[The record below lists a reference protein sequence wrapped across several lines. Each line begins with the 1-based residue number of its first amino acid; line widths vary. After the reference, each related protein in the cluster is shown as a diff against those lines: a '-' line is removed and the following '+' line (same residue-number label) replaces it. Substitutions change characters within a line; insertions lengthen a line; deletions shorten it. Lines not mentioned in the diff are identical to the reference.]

1 MNPFIRLWRHNP
13 DWRVKAKRATL
24 FSVLNKLFD
33 VLPEILIGVAVDLVV
48 KREESFIASLGFVT
62 PESQLLFLGALTFIV
77 WSSESFF
84 EYLFSVEWRN
94 LAQTVQGALRTEGAR
109 NALSHQL
116 AWFESSHS
124 GRFQTVLG
132 EDVNQLERFLDGGI
146 NNIIQLVTSTVLVS
160 AVFFYLSPAIAVL
173 ALLPI
178 PFIFG
183 GSMFF
188 QKKLEPRYRRV
199 REAAAR
205 IGVRLSTVFSGIMTV
220 KSFSM
225 EQVESEKLR
234 RLSDAYAE
242 ENRNAIK
249 VSSAFIPLIRILILM
264 GFLVTLVY
272 GGFLA
277 FDGELDVGS
286 YSVLVFLTQ
295 RLLWP
300 FTRLGETVDLYQRA
314 MASTDRIM
322 ELVHLK
328 PESSVSS
335 MDQNHKKPGSST
347 DNSENISLEFSGVS
361 FSYPGSKGS
370 VLSNISFR
378 VESPGHIGIVGST
391 GSGKSTLVKLML
403 GFYGINKGSVSVW
416 GKDIS
421 SYEAGE
427 LRKFFSYVPQD
438 VFLFDGTFYENLV
451 YGSNSAT
458 EERLNQVLVK
468 TGLDNLV
475 SSLEHGLETRVG
487 ERGVML
493 SGGQRQRIAIARA
506 LLKDAPVLILDEATS
521 AVDNETEMLIK
532 RTVDE
537 LSKSKLIFSV
547 AHRLSTIRRAD
558 EILVF
563 DGGCIVGRGTHDA
576 MVSSEG
582 VYKNLWDIQTGVK

>member
-48 KREESFIASLGFVT
+48 KREESFIASLGFAT

-563 DGGCIVGRGTHDA
+563 DGGGIVGRGTHDA